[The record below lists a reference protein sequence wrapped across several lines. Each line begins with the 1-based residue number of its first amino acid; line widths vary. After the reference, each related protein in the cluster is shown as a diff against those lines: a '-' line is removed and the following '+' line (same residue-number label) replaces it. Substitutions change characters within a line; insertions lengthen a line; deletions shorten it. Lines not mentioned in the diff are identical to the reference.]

1 MSRLP
6 QLYTWLASLTSAFP
20 NLSAPQVR
28 GLAWFS
34 FGMVLARSCSVT
46 AVALQL
52 AGLLGRRFDT
62 VKRRL
67 REWYCEAGAKA
78 GRRRQLDVRTCFPP
92 CSAGSCATGP
102 AGKSPWPSTPRR
114 WGDALPLWTSVLCIG
129 AVPCPWPGRSC
140 RRPAGT
146 PGSATGRR
154 C

>member
-78 GRRRQLDVRTCFPP
+78 GRRRRQLDVRTCFSPLLRWVLRDWP
-92 CSAGSCATGP
+92 CRRVALALDATTLGQRFTALAASVLYRGCAVP
-102 AGKSPWPSTPRR
+102 VAWKVLPAAGKH
-114 WGDALPLWTSVLCIG
+114 PLSLIHI
-129 AVPCPWPGRSC
+129 
-140 RRPAGT
+140 
-146 PGSATGRR
+146 
-154 C
+154 